1 MLVVTGLSRSCWIGR
16 IEARDLGR
24 DRTLRRPTRQY
35 VTHDDGTVDAN
46 GVCDSTPFAWRGES
60 GGRSS
65 IACAPLLL
73 GRPRVQGR
81 CTRFRSMQ
89 AGPRPDRSQPRSIG
103 PALSVRSARLPRQ
116 RRSSSTATPSSAA
129 PPTSRF
135 PRPSSESIWR
145 SSSSSATSS
154 RLETEQSRFK
164 LPPVARPV
172 KRRAV
177 ISVEGLGGD
186 PNCRLRQTAP
196 ARERR

>member
-1 MLVVTGLSRSCWIGR
+1 MLVVTGLSRSSWIGR

-103 PALSVRSARLPRQ
+103 PGSKRKERSGFRDSVDRLRRQHPRQ
-116 RRSSSTATPSSAA
+116 RRRQLPVSRALHPSRYGEVAQA
-129 PPTSRF
+129 PPRALVSRRSSRASNC
-135 PRPSSESIWR
+135 RPSPDQ
-145 SSSSSATSS
+145 SS
-154 RLETEQSRFK
+154 
-164 LPPVARPV
+164 
-172 KRRAV
+172 
-177 ISVEGLGGD
+177 GG
-186 PNCRLRQTAP
+186 R
-196 ARERR
+196 